1 MDTINIKVPNMGTT
15 NEKVP
20 DMGTK
25 YWGFI

>member
-15 NEKVP
+15 NKKVP
-20 DMGTK
+20 NMGTK